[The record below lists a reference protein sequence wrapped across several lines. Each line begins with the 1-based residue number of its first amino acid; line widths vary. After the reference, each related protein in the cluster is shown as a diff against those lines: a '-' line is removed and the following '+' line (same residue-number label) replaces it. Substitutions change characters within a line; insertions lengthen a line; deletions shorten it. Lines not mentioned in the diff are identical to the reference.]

1 MNNLIT
7 KLHSWAPQLRSL
19 LRIVAAIMFIQIGTM
34 KLFGFPEAMP
44 GGKSAELF
52 SEVWF
57 AGFLEVVGGAFF
69 LIGLF
74 TRPVAFILAGEM
86 AVAYFQV
93 HAPKSIWTVVN
104 GGASAVLFC
113 FVFFYFSA
121 VGPGP
126 WSVDALM
133 HKKQNK

>member
-1 MNNLIT
+1 MENFFT
-7 KLHSWAPQLRSL
+7 KHQSWAPQFRSV
-19 LRIVAAIMFIQIGTM
+19 LRIVAAFMFIQIGTM
-34 KLFGFPEAMP
+34 KLFGFPEGMP

-57 AGFLEVVGGAFF
+57 AGFLELAGGAFF

-93 HAPKSIWTVVN
+93 HAPKSIWTAVN

-121 VGPGP
+121 VGAGP
-126 WSVDALM
+126 WSVDALR
-133 HKKQNK
+133 KKKSH